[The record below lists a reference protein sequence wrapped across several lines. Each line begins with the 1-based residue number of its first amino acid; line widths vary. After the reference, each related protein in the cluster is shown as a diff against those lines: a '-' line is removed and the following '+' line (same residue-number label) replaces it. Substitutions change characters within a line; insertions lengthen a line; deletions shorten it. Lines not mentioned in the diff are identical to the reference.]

1 MTFKINAGSNK
12 LQSQAF
18 KCPFCLILQT
28 NVPLN
33 EVENEK
39 KKEKRNEIG
48 AVSMKISSP
57 LILYL
62 LFIACMLNTDFLNSN
77 IFHEKNRT
85 TFILIRKVGVLRN
98 LTVYVLSL
106 CLLSESVSKGPKL
119 ETLDFAFYIGSTP
132 TAFTFR
138 FVYTFISLSFWWLCP
153 WNRTMLYVIYYVC
166 INIIWPNHIYVA
178 CMIPI
183 YYVTIYYINS
193 NTSFRFLRF
202 ACSLSLIIP
211 LLVFNYH
218 WTFSKYILNYKM

>member
-48 AVSMKISSP
+48 AVSMKISWP

-62 LFIACMLNTDFLNSN
+62 LFIACMLNSDFLNSN

-153 WNRTMLYVIYYVC
+153 
-166 INIIWPNHIYVA
+166 
-178 CMIPI
+178 
-183 YYVTIYYINS
+183 
-193 NTSFRFLRF
+193 
-202 ACSLSLIIP
+202 
-211 LLVFNYH
+211 
-218 WTFSKYILNYKM
+218 